1 MQHYLKQ
8 EKVFLVIDN
17 VLDEYSVDEA
27 RRYLEVDFH
36 YESRILIT
44 SRSQEI
50 VEELLHE
57 SNFCK
62 PMPNLIEEEAIKIF
76 LNKCSLGNKLYN
88 LTDEVRQK
96 VGSCIKQCMFSHDG
110 SYSSTSI
117 DGTLYHPMVLAALG
131 SYFLEIERTNRHLN
145 WANCLKVVDNFKVSR
160 HFSDI
165 FQNLKLRFDTF
176 DEITKL
182 LFLDIALYGE
192 VYMTASTVNG
202 VPDYNEWVT
211 WLAGVH
217 GEPREVIR
225 EQVLVFDLG
234 YNVYV
239 TCDGCLDLEI
249 NLSSG
254 Q

>member
-17 VLDEYSVDEA
+17 VLDEHSVDEA
-27 RRYLEVDFH
+27 RRYLEVDYH
-36 YESRILIT
+36 YDSRILIT

-62 PMPNLIEEEAIKIF
+62 PMPDLIEEEAVKIF

-88 LTDEVRQK
+88 LTDEVRQE

-117 DGTLYHPMVLAALG
+117 DGTFYHPMVPAAMG
-131 SYFLEIERTNRHLN
+131 SYFLDMQRTNRHLN
-145 WANCLKVVDNFKVSR
+145 WANCLKVVDNFKVSQ

-165 FQNLKLRFDTF
+165 FKNLKLRFDTF

-182 LFLDIALYGE
+182 LFVDIALYGK
-192 VYMTASTVNG
+192 VYMTSSTFNC

-211 WLAGVH
+211 WLAEVH
-217 GEPREVIR
+217 EEPREVIR

-234 YNVYV
+234 YKVYV
-239 TCDGCLDLEI
+239 NYDGCLDLEI

>member
-17 VLDEYSVDEA
+17 VLDEHSVDEA
-27 RRYLEVDFH
+27 RRYLEVDYH
-36 YESRILIT
+36 YESKILIT

-62 PMPNLIEEEAIKIF
+62 PMPDLIEEEAIKIF

-88 LTDEVRQK
+88 LTNEVRQK

-131 SYFLEIERTNRHLN
+131 SYFLEIERTNGHLN

-165 FQNLKLRFDTF
+165 FQNLKLRFETF

-192 VYMTASTVNG
+192 VYMTSTFNG
-202 VPDYNEWVT
+202 FPDNNKWVT